1 MNEMNKIQ
9 SIYEN
14 IIFPPI
20 NSADEV
26 DLMTDGESNVREYK
40 ESDYVSLKNGGEGRI
55 VKILYVVMDNED
67 EVLFLKKCDLGN
79 HTQKDI

>member
-1 MNEMNKIQ
+1 MGYLRAIELG
-9 SIYEN
+9 
-14 IIFPPI
+14 
-20 NSADEV
+20 NS
-26 DLMTDGESNVREYK
+26 
-40 ESDYVSLKNGGEGRI
+40 GEGRI